1 MRNDLETRE
10 IADTELDAISG
21 GVITEATTLGTA
33 VAGDVTNTVNGLQT
47 VQAVKGVASSTVGG
61 LAGATGLDQD
71 AATISGLA
79 G

>member
-47 VQAVKGVASSTVGG
+47 TQAVKGVATGVVGG
-61 LAGATGLDQD
+61 VVGATGVQQD
-71 AATISGLA
+71 AAAISGLV